1 MYIQQNTNVANIE
14 RNLWKNSTTPRM
26 SIVKQLLS
34 KLQAELETVNETE
47 QIKFGEDF
55 SLYEQIKSFEID
67 MIRHALYL
75 TNNHNAQCGAN
86 WPQCCRLLTAL
97 GYTPRDSAVSKP
109 KPPYLAVYWVQHLA
123 CKRHH
128 CEFFYPLCSD

>member
-14 RNLWKNSTTPRM
+14 RKLWKHSTKPRM
-26 SIVKQLLS
+26 SIVKQLLN

-55 SLYEQIKSFEID
+55 NLYEQTKKFEID

-75 TNNHNAQCGAN
+75 TNNNQRVAA
-86 WPQCCRLLTAL
+86 RML
-97 GYTPRDSAVSKP
+97 GLNYTTLNSK
-109 KPPYLAVYWVQHLA
+109 V
-123 CKRHH
+123 KRYGI
-128 CEFFYPLCSD
+128 E

>member
-75 TNNHNAQCGAN
+75 TNNNQRVAAQM
-86 WPQCCRLLTAL
+86 L
-97 GYTPRDSAVSKP
+97 GINYTTLNSK
-109 KPPYLAVYWVQHLA
+109 V
-123 CKRHH
+123 KRYGI
-128 CEFFYPLCSD
+128 E